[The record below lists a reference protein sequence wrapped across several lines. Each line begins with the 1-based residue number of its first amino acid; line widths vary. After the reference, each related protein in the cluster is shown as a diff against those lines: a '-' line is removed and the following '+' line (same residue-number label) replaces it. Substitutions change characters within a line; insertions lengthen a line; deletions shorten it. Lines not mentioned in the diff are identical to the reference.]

1 MNNTVATK
9 EQSAVPVGYT
19 VQSVITRIAALDIDA
34 AGNAEKAAWK
44 RYTGLACLSIAK
56 AWDKKKVVEL
66 VFGKGAKPSKTF
78 QNMWSLAEKARNNMV
93 GNRSWAEIKLMPIE
107 EALDTAIM
115 MLNAHMAV
123 LSCSSKNEYEKF
135 CNLSPSEAEDKRKQ
149 EVADK
154 AAAKSEA
161 EAATA
166 QAADTQQVAEDDAT
180 AKADALPERTA
191 AQAAM
196 AALHEAS
203 RDDLMDVLSHIVT
216 RIGTED
222 LTMVRDQ
229 LTAILANM
237 AAQAEAAT
245 QAA

>member
-1 MNNTVATK
+1 
-9 EQSAVPVGYT
+9 
-19 VQSVITRIAALDIDA
+19 
-34 AGNAEKAAWK
+34 
-44 RYTGLACLSIAK
+44 
-56 AWDKKKVVEL
+56 
-66 VFGKGAKPSKTF
+66 
-78 QNMWSLAEKARNNMV
+78 
-93 GNRSWAEIKLMPIE
+93 
-107 EALDTAIM
+107 
-115 MLNAHMAV
+115 
-123 LSCSSKNEYEKF
+123 
-135 CNLSPSEAEDKRKQ
+135 
-149 EVADK
+149 
-154 AAAKSEA
+154 
-161 EAATA
+161 
-166 QAADTQQVAEDDAT
+166 VAEDDAT